1 MSPLKAL
8 KEELPFPDD
17 DESLKLFNQII
28 RFIGL
33 SDELLAVFEEE
44 EKATFLNVLDL
55 LEGVDIEDYEER
67 LFLILIPIIHK
78 MREVAYESTRRR
90 EQAMSMLA
98 KLARNIGLPKVST
111 IIKVSR

>member
-8 KEELPFPDD
+8 KKELPFSDD
-17 DESLKLFNQII
+17 DQNLKLFHQII
-28 RFIGL
+28 RLIGL
-33 SDELLAVFEEE
+33 SDELFAVFEEE
-44 EKATFLNVLDL
+44 EKATFLNILDL
-55 LEGVDIEDYEER
+55 LEGVDIEDYKER

-78 MREVAYESTRRR
+78 MREVAYESTSRR

-111 IIKVSR
+111 LIKV